1 MSFTFA
7 RQIVLNHLRIR
18 ATQLHEAAET
28 LPRGG
33 DREALLHKAHKM
45 ETASRVIDR
54 WLASPGL
61 RAPD

>member
-1 MSFTFA
+1 MSSIYA
-7 RQIVLNHLRIR
+7 SQIVQNRLRLR
-18 ATQLHEAAET
+18 ATKLHETAET

-33 DREALLHKAHKM
+33 DREALLHRARKM

-54 WLASPGL
+54 WLASPAL

>member
-1 MSFTFA
+1 MSFDYA
-7 RQIVLNHLRIR
+7 RQIVLDRLRIR
-18 ATQLHEAAET
+18 ATQLHETAET
-28 LPRGG
+28 LPQGG
-33 DREALLHKAHKM
+33 DREGLLHKAHKM